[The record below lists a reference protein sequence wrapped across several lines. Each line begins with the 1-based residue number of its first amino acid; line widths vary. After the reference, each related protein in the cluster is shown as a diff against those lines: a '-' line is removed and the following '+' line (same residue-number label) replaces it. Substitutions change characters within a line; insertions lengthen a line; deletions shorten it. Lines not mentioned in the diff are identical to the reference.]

1 MGKISIAI
9 CDDEK
14 EIRDDLAR
22 LVKSSFSESVV
33 TAYASGKALIADGSS
48 FDVYLLDVEM
58 PDENGMETARRIRRS
73 DEDAIIV
80 FVTGYEGYM
89 QDAFDVRAL
98 HYLLKPVR
106 EDKLREVLLRAASEK
121 ERRNSKEPASLLIK
135 IAGVS
140 HKVYLEDITYIESNN
155 KKVTMHLSDGSDLEM
170 YARME
175 EMENSLDSSFFRC
188 HRFFIVNMKHITA
201 YSADEITLDGN
212 QRVLMSKRKYADFVK
227 AYLRYNR
234 GCIHVTS

>member
-1 MGKISIAI
+1 MEKLSIAI

-22 LVKSSFSESVV
+22 LVKSSFAESVV
-33 TAYASGKALIADGSS
+33 TTYPSGAALIADGSS
-48 FDVYLLDVEM
+48 FDVYLLDIEM
-58 PDENGMETARRIRRS
+58 PDENGMETARQIRQT

-89 QDAFDVRAL
+89 QDAFDVRAF

-106 EDKLREVLLRAASEK
+106 GDKLREVLLRASSEK
-121 ERRNSKEPASLLIK
+121 ERHSSKEPASLLIK

-140 HKVYLEDITYIESNN
+140 RKVYLDDITYIESNN
-155 KKVTMHLSDGSDLEM
+155 KKVTIHLSDGSKLEM
-170 YARME
+170 YARMS
-175 EMENSLDSSFFRC
+175 EMENKLDRSFFRC

-201 YSADEITLDGN
+201 YSADEITLDGD
-212 QRVLMSKRKYADFVK
+212 QRILMSGRKYADFVK
-227 AYLRYNR
+227 AYLRFNR
-234 GCIHVTS
+234 GSVHVTS